1 MRKIITIVVF
11 LLVLSFVQAIN
22 LEINHEPLQ
31 NSFIVDLNE
40 PATYNLTIKNLGSSD
55 SFEIYS
61 LVGVDIKPN
70 KTSILTNETKSFVM
84 EIIPQTHLKS
94 QRGPFNFVY
103 KIKNSKNEIVEERL
117 IINIVD
123 LASSFSL
130 KPEDINPNSEEIV
143 VSIENK
149 LNYNFENINIKLNS
163 VFFEHE
169 ELISLKPKE
178 KIELRVPL
186 NKDKLSTLNAG
197 KYLMEVNLKYLDSE
211 TNLES
216 KINFVE
222 QENVETLENEE
233 GFFVRKKEVIKKNS
247 GNTENAAS
255 ITISRNLISYL
266 FTTVEPNPDDTNFNW
281 FSASYVWNENLSPG
295 EQLKVSAVTNW
306 FYPLIILI
314 LIVFGFL
321 LIKNS
326 IYPDIA
332 LKKKVSFVKTKGGQ
346 FALKVSIMIKA
357 KRFIEKIKI
366 TDKLPQLVELYD
378 KFGTITPDVIDMK
391 HKKLEWS
398 LNSLNSG
405 ESRVFSYI
413 IYSKI
418 GVVGK
423 FELPNASAVYEKDGK
438 IKQITSNKSFYVNE
452 PKKISKPEE

>member
-1 MRKIITIVVF
+1 
-11 LLVLSFVQAIN
+11 
-22 LEINHEPLQ
+22 
-31 NSFIVDLNE
+31 
-40 PATYNLTIKNLGSSD
+40 
-55 SFEIYS
+55 
-61 LVGVDIKPN
+61 
-70 KTSILTNETKSFVM
+70 
-84 EIIPQTHLKS
+84 
-94 QRGPFNFVY
+94 
-103 KIKNSKNEIVEERL
+103 
-117 IINIVD
+117 
-123 LASSFSL
+123 
-130 KPEDINPNSEEIV
+130 
-143 VSIENK
+143 
-149 LNYNFENINIKLNS
+149 LNS